1 VQNNRQEHNYIAI
14 LKSSL
19 DKKINILEQISVK
32 NEEQRKLAMAEKF
45 DLDRFEVIYEEKGK
59 LIAELNLLDSGF
71 QSVFDRVKD
80 TLEKDK
86 ETYKEDIIILKNLVK
101 RITELSMEIQA
112 SEARNKELMEKS
124 TYNLKQDVKTARATN
139 RAAIDY
145 YHNMARLNVVDPQ
158 FLDKKK

>member
-1 VQNNRQEHNYIAI
+1 MQNIRQEHNYIAI

-32 NEEQRKLAMAEKF
+32 NEEQKVLALADKF
-45 DLDRFEVIYEEKGK
+45 DIDKFDVIYEEKGK

-80 TLEKDK
+80 ALETDKDK
-86 ETYKEDIIILKNLVK
+86 YKEDILTLKRLVT

-145 YHNMARLNVVDPQ
+145 YHSMAKLNVVDPQ